1 MIRFDAIS
9 SFDVQANLH
18 REVFLVMQ
26 DGERI
31 GYGTLKNLATCL
43 GITAKKAFYLAET
56 GYFLGSG
63 DLTFAGVAYGD
74 GDTFYSEE
82 DHNRNGRSQKIVEKS
97 IIKKSFS
104 VPKEK
109 SNAKQV
115 RAVYPNGDS
124 KIFLSMRDCARELS
138 STRDTIKSY
147 IEKEKPFEG
156 IKLSF
161 V

>member
-1 MIRFDAIS
+1 MIRFEAIS
-9 SFDVQANLH
+9 SSDVQANLH

-43 GITAKKAFYLAET
+43 GITTKKAFYLAET

-82 DHNRNGRSQKIVEKS
+82 DHNRTRRSQKTINRR
-97 IIKKSFS
+97 ID
-104 VPKEK
+104 
-109 SNAKQV
+109 
-115 RAVYPNGDS
+115 RGD
-124 KIFLSMRDCARELS
+124 
-138 STRDTIKSY
+138 T
-147 IEKEKPFEG
+147 FEG

-161 V
+161 A